1 MSYNQKGRGISR
13 RADERAIIG
22 KTKKIEGRRGQGDKP
37 RQRLLV
43 LLLEGKRMQKT
54 LFRGNSREFKWI
66 LRLDL
71 AIKKR

>member
-13 RADERAIIG
+13 RADEREIIG
-22 KTKKIEGRRGQGDKP
+22 KNKKIEGRRGQGDKP

>member
-1 MSYNQKGRGISR
+1 M
-13 RADERAIIG
+13 IG
-22 KTKKIEGRRGQGDKP
+22 KNKKIEGRRGQGDKL

-54 LFRGNSREFKWI
+54 LFRGNFREFKWI